1 MDDMEEYTIND
12 DLRAC
17 GLPGDDEDELASGG
31 EALFGSSDAP
41 INVEGGD
48 DAGAAGG
55 AGAETSP
62 PVMPSSTPSASTG
75 TSVRLKRVRS
85 GAWNDFD
92 EIFEDSPTGRKVR
105 VAAKCLHCSHVLSAR
120 SAAGTRH
127 LLRHQNVC
135 VSKAKHASLI
145 QPHLQYNSDGSRAG
159 TISLMLLVESCVA

>member
-55 AGAETSP
+55 VGAGAATP
-62 PVMPSSTPSASTG
+62 PVMPSSTPSISTS
-75 TSVRLKRVRS
+75 TSTHFKHPRS
-85 GAWNDFD
+85 SAGNDFD
-92 EIFEDSPTGRKVR
+92 EIFETLPNGKKVR
-105 VAAKCLHCSHVLSAR
+105 VAAKCRHCSHVLSGR
-120 SAAGTRH
+120 SSAGTGH
-127 LLRHQNVC
+127 LLRH
-135 VSKAKHASLI
+135 
-145 QPHLQYNSDGSRAG
+145 
-159 TISLMLLVESCVA
+159 